1 MRLPRV
7 TKRRIIVAAL
17 VTLSLGWF
25 GWRLRN
31 AEQAFDPIEWQD
43 PLKVKQGARLGMAD
57 HLLAQGTLR
66 GKARSEVVK
75 LLGEP
80 SDEGYFRDWDLVYWL
95 GPERGFMSIDSEWLV
110 VRLGRDGRVAEYRIV
125 RD

>member
-1 MRLPRV
+1 M
-7 TKRRIIVAAL
+7 IIATAL
-17 VTLSLGWF
+17 VTLCLAWF
-25 GWRLRN
+25 GWRLRS
-31 AEQAFDPIEWQD
+31 AERAFDPIAWQD
-43 PLKVKQGARLGMAD
+43 PVQVKQGARLRGAD
-57 HLLAQGTLR
+57 HLLSRGTLR

-95 GPERGFMSIDSEWLV
+95 GPERGYMSIDSEWLV
-110 VRLGRDGRVAEYRIV
+110 VRLGRDDRVVEYRIV